1 MRGFGAV
8 EAVGRGTV
16 VGEGAGLAEVV
27 PASRLD
33 GGAEGARADAA
44 GGGQARLVQVVFL
57 LRMYFIVLFA
67 IIDIMPHELQLLS
80 LLLSL
85 EFLVELPATF
95 VVRTIMNENAR
106 IPEVAPP

>member
-1 MRGFGAV
+1 
-8 EAVGRGTV
+8 
-16 VGEGAGLAEVV
+16 
-27 PASRLD
+27 
-33 GGAEGARADAA
+33 
-44 GGGQARLVQVVFL
+44 
-57 LRMYFIVLFA
+57 MYFIVLFA